1 MKAKRVSREEQ
12 LKLIMECRSSGLSDY
27 QWCEAHG
34 IHAGTFYNWVSK
46 LRKAGVTIPNSE
58 GKHLGIPV
66 HQDVVKVDL
75 VPESAPTATIME
87 QNTRRG
93 VVTTRVRWIW
103 NYCYQEKI
111 IQKSQIPMSFSSVIL
126 IHLKKKSIGIHFR

>member
-1 MKAKRVSREEQ
+1 MKAKRVNREEQ

-58 GKHLGIPV
+58 SKHLGTPV
-66 HQDVVKVDL
+66 HQEVVKLDL
-75 VPESAPTATIME
+75 VPEPAPAATIME
-87 QNTRRG
+87 KNTRILTMPDTDASIAAEIIMGNSTIRFFNNTNPDLIR
-93 VVTTRVRWIW
+93 TTLQ
-103 NYCYQEKI
+103 CLGG
-111 IQKSQIPMSFSSVIL
+111 MS
-126 IHLKKKSIGIHFR
+126 HAW

>member
-46 LRKAGVTIPNSE
+46 LRKAGVTIPRVSTW
-58 GKHLGIPV
+58 
-66 HQDVVKVDL
+66 
-75 VPESAPTATIME
+75 ESLFIRTLS
-87 QNTRRG
+87 
-93 VVTTRVRWIW
+93 
-103 NYCYQEKI
+103 K
-111 IQKSQIPMSFSSVIL
+111 
-126 IHLKKKSIGIHFR
+126 

>member
-46 LRKAGVTIPNSE
+46 LRKAGVTIPN
-58 GKHLGIPV
+58 
-66 HQDVVKVDL
+66 
-75 VPESAPTATIME
+75 
-87 QNTRRG
+87 
-93 VVTTRVRWIW
+93 
-103 NYCYQEKI
+103 
-111 IQKSQIPMSFSSVIL
+111 
-126 IHLKKKSIGIHFR
+126 